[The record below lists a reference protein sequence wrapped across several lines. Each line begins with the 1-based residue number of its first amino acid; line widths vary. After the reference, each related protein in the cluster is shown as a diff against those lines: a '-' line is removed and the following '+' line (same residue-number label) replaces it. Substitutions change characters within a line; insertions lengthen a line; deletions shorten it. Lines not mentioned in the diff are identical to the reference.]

1 MKRLPR
7 PKNTLVVRLSSRRL
21 EVTLT
26 ALQGGFAS
34 RCKTAEMKVE
44 VRGGG
49 SDCGKGQPLTLPGRD
64 GEVSQVK
71 KGEPATESQYRAA
84 RHGGAATLRLLYSVL
99 AADHLEPGKGT
110 VQRVERRS
118 TTLHHFLKGS
128 DGLSRLLCGSPACSG
143 IMRPCCRRP
152 STVLQAYV
160 CALLL
165 LLSVKADG
173 EFWICYLFFSS
184 GLVLAPRCLTQSYM
198 TRLRGEKK
206 RYTGFVSPPPKKT
219 SHTGRR
225 PVKVMEFKSS
235 GRLSNPTS
243 GGTLA
248 CF

>member
-7 PKNTLVVRLSSRRL
+7 PKNTLVARLLSRRL
-21 EVTLT
+21 EITLT

-49 SDCGKGQPLTLPGRD
+49 SDCGKGQPLTLPGRG
-64 GEVSQVK
+64 GEVSQGK

-84 RHGGAATLRLLYSVL
+84 RHVGAATLRLLYSFL

-110 VQRVERRS
+110 VQRVERRT

-152 STVLQAYV
+152 STVLQAYI

-165 LLSVKADG
+165 LLLSAKADG
-173 EFWICYLFFSS
+173 EFWICYLFFFSR
-184 GLVLAPRCLTQSYM
+184 LVLAPRCLTQSNI
-198 TRLRGEKK
+198 TRLRKK
-206 RYTGFVSPPPKKT
+206 KKII
-219 SHTGRR
+219 RD
-225 PVKVMEFKSS
+225 
-235 GRLSNPTS
+235 L
-243 GGTLA
+243 
-248 CF
+248 